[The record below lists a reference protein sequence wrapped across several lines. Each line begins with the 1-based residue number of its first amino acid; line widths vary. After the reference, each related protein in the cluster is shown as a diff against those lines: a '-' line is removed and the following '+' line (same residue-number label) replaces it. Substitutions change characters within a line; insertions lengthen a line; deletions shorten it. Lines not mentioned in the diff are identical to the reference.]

1 MSMINKAK
9 NAAKEALGKA
19 KVVAG
24 KTTNN
29 HSLKAEG
36 KVDQAEASAKNKV
49 EDVKDEF
56 KK

>member
-1 MSMINKAK
+1 MSMIDKAK
-9 NAAKEALGKA
+9 NAAKGALGKA

-24 KTTNN
+24 KTTND

-36 KVDQAEASAKNKV
+36 KMDQAEASAKSTV
-49 EDVKDEF
+49 EDVKDKF

>member
-1 MSMINKAK
+1 MSMIDKAK
-9 NAAKEALGKA
+9 NAAKGAFGKA

-29 HSLKAEG
+29 HSLKTEG
-36 KVDQAEASAKNKV
+36 KMDQAKASAKNTV
-49 EDVKDEF
+49 EGVKDKF

>member
-1 MSMINKAK
+1 MSMINKAR
-9 NAAKEALGKA
+9 NAAKGALGKA

-24 KTTNN
+24 KTTND

-36 KVDQAEASAKNKV
+36 KMDRAKASAKNTV
-49 EDVKDEF
+49 EDVKDKF

>member
-9 NAAKEALGKA
+9 NAAKQALGKA

-24 KTTNN
+24 KTTNDR
-29 HSLKAEG
+29 SLQAEG
-36 KVDQAEASAKNKV
+36 KMDQTKASAKNTV
-49 EDVKDEF
+49 EDVKDKF

>member
-1 MSMINKAK
+1 MSMIDKAK
-9 NAAKEALGKA
+9 NAAKGAFGKA

-24 KTTNN
+24 KTTND

-36 KVDQAEASAKNKV
+36 KMDQAKASAKNTV
-49 EDVKDEF
+49 EGVKDKF

>member
-1 MSMINKAK
+1 MSIIDKAK
-9 NAAKEALGKA
+9 NAAKEALGKT

-24 KTTNN
+24 KTTHN

-36 KVDQAEASAKNKV
+36 KMDQAEASAKNTV
-49 EDVKDEF
+49 EDVKDKF

>member
-49 EDVKDEF
+49 EDVKDKF

>member
-9 NAAKEALGKA
+9 NAAKGALGKA

-24 KTTNN
+24 KTT
-29 HSLKAEG
+29 HDRSLQAEG
-36 KVDQAEASAKNKV
+36 KMDQTKASAKNTV
-49 EDVKDEF
+49 EDVKDKF